1 MNHKVILYVDVLVKF
16 RNEPVAL
23 AGDVSQMYHQILADQ
38 WTGTFIDSCTS
49 PWAVRIQQRFMILRG
64 LFLEGVT
71 VHFASSLL
79 ARLHKENYPLAAN
92 AVLEHCYMDDL
103 MPLAPTV
110 DEAKETT
117 NQLTELDDSAGS
129 HIRKWIS
136 NEPDVIA
143 DVAEEERASDVDLEK
158 RALPTTKTLGVLWVA
173 TGY

>member
-1 MNHKVILYVDVLVKF
+1 M
-16 RNEPVAL
+16 
-23 AGDVSQMYHQILADQ
+23 
-38 WTGTFIDSCTS
+38 
-49 PWAVRIQQRFMILRG
+49 
-64 LFLEGVT
+64 
-71 VHFASSLL
+71 
-79 ARLHKENYPLAAN
+79 AAN
-92 AVLEHCYMDDL
+92 AVLEHFYMDDL

-143 DVAEEERASDVDLEK
+143 DVAEEERASDVDLTK

-173 TGY
+173 TDY